1 MPRPC
6 GWCVSP
12 LRAAWEVRVRD
23 GEPISRITL
32 DTPYSETA
40 ARRHIRFHLDRLGL
54 SIQQTDSVQ
63 ETDFSTRLLELANR
77 ARSVGDFGLA
87 TGDGRL
93 ALMAGKQ
100 EAAHLV
106 TLVGRLGIE
115 STDAAN
121 EYGEAEQIVKAV
133 GRVLRSGQHPE
144 LVAELTSELAA
155 AGYTD
160 LVRDLRAITSNQ
172 DQVKV

>member
-1 MPRPC
+1 MRVVREPSPSSVGGSSAGRRAHFAHNARHSLFRDRRPPSHPVPPRP
-6 GWCVSP
+6 P
-12 LRAAWEVRVRD
+12 RPIDPTD
-23 GEPISRITL
+23 GLGPG
-32 DTPYSETA
+32 
-40 ARRHIRFHLDRLGL
+40 DRLL
-54 SIQQTDSVQ
+54 NT
-63 ETDFSTRLLELANR
+63 A
-77 ARSVGDFGLA
+77 
-87 TGDGRL
+87 
-93 ALMAGKQ
+93 
-100 EAAHLV
+100 
-106 TLVGRLGIE
+106 E